1 MRDHSMLVRAGRS
14 EGWTLLAI
22 LGLSACFNLTNL
34 GFPFTFHADEP
45 IKVEFI
51 QQSTQN
57 FNHPL
62 LMLQLVRGA
71 NLVFGLTNP
80 QDVAVLGRALLG
92 LCATVTVFLSYVL
105 ARRSMSARGA
115 LAVAAAVAVA
125 PTLVVHAHYLKEDTI
140 LTTCLLASV
149 LCFFRFVELL
159 SIRSVLW
166 LGLAT
171 GLAFSAHYKAVLLV
185 PLYLVAPLVGMLT
198 PRVDGEREATP
209 HAEDSA
215 GRTRTFYTR
224 LGLIGAIAGCVF
236 LSVNWPLLLDPHT
249 FLTGML
255 FEADHAQI
263 GHDVPIWGL
272 DYWLGFHLLRSLVPG
287 LGAFAT
293 ILAVGGLGWVVASW
307 RTVSMHDRWLA
318 VYVLVFYLVPEV
330 SPLKPWPDFSRYMMP
345 IVPPLLYFAWKGI
358 ATAATHDRNSGRSGW
373 TFAAGLAALVLLPA
387 YMSVRL
393 VSGLADDT
401 RVQAAAWLERHPG
414 WATFEAYSG
423 EGTSVRSAVELDP
436 AEWRAKGVDYLVASS
451 FMYDRYATGAQ
462 LPNQRPEIYR
472 THERYMELFGLPY
485 VEFSP
490 AYRTFAFSNPVIR
503 IIDLRDSTSREND
516 R

>member
-1 MRDHSMLVRAGRS
+1 MGDRSILVRSGRS
-14 EGWTLLAI
+14 DGWTLLAI
-22 LGLSACFNLTNL
+22 LGLSVCFNLTNL

-51 QQSTQN
+51 QHWTQN
-57 FNHPL
+57 FYHPL

-71 NLVFGLTNP
+71 NLVFDLTNP
-80 QDVAVLGRALLG
+80 LDLAVLGRALLG
-92 LCATVTVFLSYVL
+92 LCATVTVFLSYLL

-140 LTTCLLASV
+140 LTTCLIASV
-149 LCFFRFVELL
+149 LCFFRFVERL
-159 SIRSVLW
+159 SVRSALW

-185 PLYLVAPLVGMLT
+185 PLYLIAPFVGMLA
-198 PRVDGEREATP
+198 PRIDGERDPTG
-209 HAEDSA
+209 HVGDSPR
-215 GRTRTFYTR
+215 RTRMFYVR
-224 LGLIGAIAGCVF
+224 LALTGAIAGCVF
-236 LSVNWPLLLDPHT
+236 LAVNWPLLLDPRT

-272 DYWLGFHLLRSLVPG
+272 DYWLGFHLLHSLVPG

-293 ILAVGGLGWVVASW
+293 ILAVGGLGWVVARW
-307 RTVSMHDRWLA
+307 RTVPVHDRWL
-318 VYVLVFYLVPEV
+318 VIYVLVFYFVPEI
-330 SPLKPWPDFSRYMMP
+330 SPLKPWPDFSRYMLP
-345 IVPPLLYFAWKGI
+345 IVPPLLYFAWKGTE
-358 ATAATHDRNSGRSGW
+358 AVAMQFRNSGPRAW
-373 TFAAGLAALVLLPA
+373 IFTAGLAALVLMPA

-393 VSGLADDT
+393 VASLTDDT
-401 RVQAAAWLERHPG
+401 RTQAAAWLERHPG
-414 WATFEAYSG
+414 WAAFETYSG
-423 EGTSVRSAVELDP
+423 EGTSVRSVVELDP

-451 FMYDRYATGAQ
+451 SMYDRYTTGAQ
-462 LPNQRPEIYR
+462 LRNRRPEIYR
-472 THERYMELFGLPY
+472 THARYTELFMLPY
-485 VEFSP
+485 VEFAP

-503 IIDLRDSTSREND
+503 IIDLRESISPEGSR
-516 R
+516 